1 MNFNIISK
9 VFLFVLISSLTGCN
23 AYQTKKRMGSL
34 ETTLTSYNV
43 ALRWAE
49 HKTLY
54 SYYVSPNGTQP
65 PADLD
70 ALEEVSVTGIK
81 EVDKI
86 INEEQT
92 HANIKLV
99 VKYYLKSEGSI
110 KTLKLDQEWW
120 YNEPNK
126 QWFIDGEFPVFK

>member
-1 MNFNIISK
+1 MNYRIIPRVFLTVLIIS
-9 VFLFVLISSLTGCN
+9 LTACN
-23 AYQTKKRMGSL
+23 AYKVKKRAGDL
-34 ETTLTSYNV
+34 ETTLTSYKV

-49 HKTLY
+49 HKALY

-65 PADLD
+65 PADIDRLQ
-70 ALEEVSVTGIK
+70 EVSVVGVNETEK
-81 EVDKI
+81 T
-86 INEEQT
+86 INDEQT
-92 HANIKLV
+92 KANVKTI
-99 VKYYLKSEGSI
+99 VKYYIKSEGNI

>member
-1 MNFNIISK
+1 MNFNIVQKI
-9 VFLFVLISSLTGCN
+9 FLFILISSLTACN
-23 AYQTKKRMGSL
+23 AYQSKKKMGSL
-34 ETTLTSYNV
+34 ERTLTSYNV

-65 PADLD
+65 PANLD
-70 ALEEVSVTGIK
+70 ALQEISVIGIEEVEKTV
-81 EVDKI
+81 
-86 INEEQT
+86 NEEQT
-92 HANIKLV
+92 NANVKIL

-110 KTLKLDQEWW
+110 KKLKLDQEWW

-126 QWFIDGEFPVFK
+126 QWFIDGEFPKF

>member
-1 MNFNIISK
+1 MNFSIGSK
-9 VFLFVLISSLTGCN
+9 IFLIVLISSLSACN
-23 AYQTKKRMGSL
+23 AYQTRKKMSGLDR
-34 ETTLTSYNV
+34 TLTSYNV

-49 HKTLY
+49 YKTLY

-70 ALEEVSVTGIK
+70 ALQEISVTGIE
-81 EVDKI
+81 EVEKT

-92 HANIKLV
+92 KANIKIV
-99 VKYYLKSEGSI
+99 VKYYKKSEGSI

-126 QWFIDGEFPVFK
+126 QWFIDGEFPKF

>member
-1 MNFNIISK
+1 MNFNIVPKI
-9 VFLFVLISSLTGCN
+9 FLFILISSLTACN
-23 AYQTKKRMGSL
+23 AYQAKKKMGSL
-34 ETTLTSYNV
+34 ERTLTSYNV

-70 ALEEVSVTGIK
+70 ALQEISVTGIE
-81 EVDKI
+81 EVDKNV
-86 INEEQT
+86 NEEQT
-92 HANIKLV
+92 KANVKIV
-99 VKYYLKSEGSI
+99 VKYYLKTEGNI
-110 KTLKLDQEWW
+110 KKLKLDQEWW

-126 QWFIDGEFPVFK
+126 QWFIDGEFPKF

>member
-1 MNFNIISK
+1 MNFSTFSK
-9 VFLFVLISSLTGCN
+9 IFFIVLISLLTACN
-23 AYQTKKRMGSL
+23 AYQTKKRMNSL
-34 ETTLTSYNV
+34 ESTLTSYNV
-43 ALRWAE
+43 VLRWAE

-70 ALEEVSVTGIK
+70 ALQEISVTGLQETEK
-81 EVDKI
+81 T

-92 HANIKLV
+92 NANVKLT

-126 QWFIDGEFPVFK
+126 QWYIDGEFPKF